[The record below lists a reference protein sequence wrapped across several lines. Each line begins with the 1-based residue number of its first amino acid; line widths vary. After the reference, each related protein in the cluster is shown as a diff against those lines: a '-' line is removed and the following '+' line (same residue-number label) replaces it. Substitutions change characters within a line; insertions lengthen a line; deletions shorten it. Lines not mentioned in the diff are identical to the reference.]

1 MTSFWVL
8 LLLFIILIVSVL
20 GSTYAHYKQQA
31 QKEKQQKLQALRRN
45 AEFYNEV
52 AGALASITS
61 VKDMP
66 FEINKV
72 TISYYEHI
80 LKLDPSAEFA
90 SHAIEHANTFATM
103 LTEDTTGPSR
113 DVYSTDT
120 EIAKAQKQL
129 NNAEKIFRQLK
140 DRGEL
145 SFKQFEAFHNELI
158 WLYFKTDIDLL
169 IRHGQMAM
177 ERGNRHNALSHY
189 QKAQNKLKKSAIQD
203 ERKDAILAE
212 VSEFI
217 ETNRTKIKPNTSAEA
232 ASGSE

>member
-1 MTSFWVL
+1 M
-8 LLLFIILIVSVL
+8 

-31 QKEKQQKLQALRRN
+31 QKEKQQKLQGLRRN

-52 AGALASITS
+52 AGALASITDN
-61 VKDMP
+61 KDMP

-90 SHAIEHANTFATM
+90 NNAIEHANMFAN
-103 LTEDTTGPSR
+103 LLSEEGTGPEKEIYGS
-113 DVYSTDT
+113 DA

-145 SFKQFEAFHNELI
+145 SYKQFQEFHNELI
-158 WLYFKTDIDLL
+158 WLYFKTDIDLSM
-169 IRHGQMAM
+169 RHGQMAL

-189 QKAQNKLKKSAIQD
+189 QKALNKLKKSAIQD
-203 ERKDAILAE
+203 PRKDEVLEE
-212 VSEFI
+212 VSRFI
-217 ETNRTKIKPNTSAEA
+217 DKHKTALKPD
-232 ASGSE
+232 ASSQAGQ